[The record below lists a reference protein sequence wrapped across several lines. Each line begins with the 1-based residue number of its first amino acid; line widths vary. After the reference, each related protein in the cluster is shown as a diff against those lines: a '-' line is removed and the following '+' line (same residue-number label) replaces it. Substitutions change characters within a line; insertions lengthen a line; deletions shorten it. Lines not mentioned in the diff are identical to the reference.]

1 MLTALISLIPLAV
14 DPVPEDNDVVA
25 GPWGAA
31 IIGFMIIAT
40 ALLLWAFTRQLRRA
54 QRLDLP
60 TKADE
65 EAERREARRQRR
77 SQES

>member
-1 MLTALISLIPLAV
+1 MLTALIALVPLAV

-54 QRLDLP
+54 QRLELP
-60 TKADE
+60 TKAEE
-65 EAERREARRQRR
+65 EAERREARRQKR